1 MDKSLFGHFG
11 IEGRKPW
18 FSNFF
23 KTDSLTTWLAWTAA
37 LCRVIDGQ
45 RHPAGRSG
53 VDPAADHAEQV
64 RSDCDLVAGNG
75 NHRQDVR
82 QVRSATVCETL
93 LRCAGGQVDNKDI
106 FGSHAHDNRFGAR
119 RATRP
124 KWRFAMSVSRLA
136 KIVMVLGLSAFAF
149 MVTFNNITDYDS
161 NFEFV
166 KHVLSMD
173 TTFPG
178 NKGMYRAITN
188 PTLWTLGYWGIILGE
203 GLTCV
208 LLLIGGIEMRRA
220 LGRSPQE
227 FDASKRFVIAGATL
241 GFLVWFFGFMVVG
254 GEWFLMWQSGTWN
267 GQTAAF
273 QFYMSMLAV
282 LIFVNQPERA

>member
-1 MDKSLFGHFG
+1 
-11 IEGRKPW
+11 
-18 FSNFF
+18 
-23 KTDSLTTWLAWTAA
+23 
-37 LCRVIDGQ
+37 
-45 RHPAGRSG
+45 
-53 VDPAADHAEQV
+53 
-64 RSDCDLVAGNG
+64 
-75 NHRQDVR
+75 
-82 QVRSATVCETL
+82 
-93 LRCAGGQVDNKDI
+93 
-106 FGSHAHDNRFGAR
+106 
-119 RATRP
+119 
-124 KWRFAMSVSRLA
+124 MSVSRLA

-149 MVTFNNITDYDS
+149 MVTFNNITDYNS

-178 NKGMYRAITN
+178 NKGMYRAITS

-208 LLLIGGIEMRRA
+208 LLLIGAIEMLRA
-220 LGRSPQE
+220 LRRPPQE

-282 LIFVNQPERA
+282 LLFVNQPERA